1 MGGGRYACWAS
12 SASRSPLPA
21 AEASVR
27 ASELGFEFIDPLV
40 GTDPSTLKLPV
51 GCPASDPTPVPGW
64 GSAPAPVGRTRSLGG
79 HGGAVPPPPVA

>member
-1 MGGGRYACWAS
+1 MAGGRYALGVVWFAF
-12 SASRSPLPA
+12 APLPA

-27 ASELGFEFIDPLV
+27 ASELGFEFIDPVV

-64 GSAPAPVGRTRSLGG
+64 GFCPRRGTGPVGGRQRWSSSAPR
-79 HGGAVPPPPVA
+79 PVA